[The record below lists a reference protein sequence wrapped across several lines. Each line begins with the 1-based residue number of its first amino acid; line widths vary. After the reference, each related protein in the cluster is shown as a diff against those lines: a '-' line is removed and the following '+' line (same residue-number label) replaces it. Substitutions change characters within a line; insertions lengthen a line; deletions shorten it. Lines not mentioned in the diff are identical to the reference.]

1 MSAVSVIGQHYLPF
15 LIERLIEGRPS
26 LRGLLLSSTALI
38 QVRRWN

>member
-15 LIERLIEGRPS
+15 LIEGRPS
-26 LRGLLLSSTALI
+26 LRGILLSSTALI